1 MLPRMPDPTG
11 VMMVIGQ
18 FHSPFDIQCC
28 MPASL
33 SRSMVLKA

>member
-18 FHSPFDIQCC
+18 FQSPFDDQCII
-28 MPASL
+28 PASL
-33 SRSMVLKA
+33 IRSMVLKA